1 VELVLEEEQ
10 VVGHRVVALRRGREM
25 WLVLMVGKGGERH
38 EERGRRQRLLLIE
51 E

>member
-10 VVGHRVVALRRGREM
+10 VVGHRVVALGRGREM
-25 WLVLMVGKGGERH
+25 WLVVMVGEGGERH
-38 EERGRRQRLLLIE
+38 KEGARRQRLVLIE